1 MTNGKFKYAEM
12 INCYPCAIYVKE
24 GHSYIIYIQVLI
36 QSVLHVFEQN
46 TFLYKKKNNARF
58 ITQINVKPK

>member
-24 GHSYIIYIQVLI
+24 GHSYIQVLI

-46 TFLYKKKNNARF
+46 TFLYKKKTMHVLSLKLTLNPNR
-58 ITQINVKPK
+58 